1 MRIKQF
7 ALYLLF
13 FSSFYSIMA
22 QDMQQGFAYL
32 ESGNYKDAK
41 VFFEKVLQEYPEN
54 KTAKLCYGRA
64 VGLLGDS
71 EEAIQIFT
79 DLRSKYPDDFEIKL
93 NYAESLLWDRQF
105 EVAETFYEG
114 LVQENPK
121 SFAGVLGYANTLSNL
136 KKYTKA
142 LEWVNKALQLSPG
155 NANALTSRKFVRLG
169 YAFTLSQN
177 KQYTEAL
184 QLLDENLKDFPE
196 DKDTLLNKANIF
208 LITNQLTEAEQVY
221 QQIATTPRDS
231 IVAFNG
237 LSLVANKQHKPK
249 KALALV
255 ELSREKVASYKKD
268 DPLWLATQERY
279 VQALL
284 WNQKYKKAKGELS
297 NLKSGFPD
305 NNKVSSLEATYGM
318 YTSNFGISL
327 DRYSA
332 ILSNEASSF
341 DGNLGIANAYRAS
354 GNDMKAYEYAF
365 KTLYYYPKQPD
376 AEKLIKTLKIS
387 HTPFVEQ
394 KTAYTFDNGD
404 NEAFSAGVAV
414 EVPFSARF
422 KTMFRYTYRK
432 TENTRTE
439 VEATSND
446 VSLGMSYKLSGRV
459 SFLGNIGINNS
470 EAITTDFT
478 QLTAEAVVQTKPF
491 KLQSLDVG
499 YKRELQNFNA
509 DLINREIVMNNYF
522 ANYNLGT
529 NFRLGWY
536 TQYIYTTQ
544 TDDNVRNLLFT
555 SLYYNV
561 LKRPGVKVGAN
572 YQYISFKDQVPEIYF
587 SPGTFHLGEVFAELV
602 SNAEN
607 DLFYSLSAA
616 LGKQFV
622 DDEDAS
628 TTFRAEGKLGYRFTD
643 RFKANLYGKYSNIAS
658 ATAAGFEFTEFGF
671 VLKWYFLKKPLF
683 DKNIMKLKKNSESDN

>member
-13 FSSFYSIMA
+13 FSSVYSIMA

-79 DLRSKYPDDFEIKL
+79 DLKSRYPDDFEIKL

-114 LVQENPK
+114 LVQENSK

-155 NANALTSRKFVRLG
+155 NANALTSRKFIRLG

-184 QLLDENLKDFPE
+184 QLLDENLKDFPG

-221 QQIATTPRDS
+221 QQIATTSRDS

-237 LSLVANKQHKPK
+237 LSLVANKQHKTK
-249 KALALV
+249 KALALAEV
-255 ELSREKVASYKKD
+255 SREKVASYKKD

-284 WNQKYKKAKGELS
+284 WNQKYKKAKAALS

-327 DRYSA
+327 DRYST
-332 ILSNEASSF
+332 ILGNEASSF

-404 NEAFSAGVAV
+404 NKAFSADVAV

-446 VSLGMSYKLSGRV
+446 VSLGMSYKLSGRI
-459 SFLGNIGINNS
+459 SLLGNIGINNS

-587 SPGTFHLGEVFAELV
+587 SPGTFHLGEVFAEVV
-602 SNAEN
+602 SNAES
-607 DLFYSLSAA
+607 DWIYSLSAA
-616 LGKQFV
+616 LGEQFV

-643 RFKANLYGKYSNIAS
+643 RFRANLYGKYSNIAS

-683 DKNIMKLKKNSESDN
+683 DKQIMKLKKNSESNN